1 MCLQES
7 VKTQVAG
14 SALDGCVQWDLAT
27 NMVTNRDVIVFCV
40 KNLEIE
46 ITNYPNK
53 PYSGPDAE
61 IRYGLSDMSASLRF
75 ENCHFFM
82 GNIWETGIK
91 FVPGFYDPDH
101 GESLSFVKNTEGC
114 EFSFPDHS
122 SVVFDQN
129 DFTHILVKRNNDSN
143 RKKMSL
149 AFKGNKFRR

>member
-1 MCLQES
+1 MFS
-7 VKTQVAG
+7 
-14 SALDGCVQWDLAT
+14 
-27 NMVTNRDVIVFCV
+27 V
-40 KNLEIE
+40 KNLKIE
-46 ITNYPNK
+46 ITDYRDK
-53 PYSGPDAE
+53 HYTDHDAE
-61 IRYGLSDMSASLRF
+61 IRYGLSDVSAGLRF
-75 ENCHFFM
+75 ENCHFFQS
-82 GNIWETGIK
+82 NIDETGIK

-149 AFKGNKFRR
+149 AFKGNKFRNWIKGKGCL